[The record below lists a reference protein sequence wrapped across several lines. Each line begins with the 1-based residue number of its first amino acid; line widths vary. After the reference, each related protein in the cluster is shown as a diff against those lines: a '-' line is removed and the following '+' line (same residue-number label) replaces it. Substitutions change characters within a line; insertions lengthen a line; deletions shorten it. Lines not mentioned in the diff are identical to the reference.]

1 MYCTL
6 RLPTCHLALLSPDSS
21 LVVVSHR
28 LIASKS
34 NQLYGSRLFRLTLAL
49 VEAIRKLLAVLVA
62 GMVCQ
67 HLLARGALERLEASF
82 ALDGLGRG
90 VLFPPT
96 R

>member
-1 MYCTL
+1 LYSAITS
-6 RLPTCHLALLSPDSS
+6 ASSPAD
-21 LVVVSHR
+21 
-28 LIASKS
+28 
-34 NQLYGSRLFRLTLAL
+34 RLFRLTLAL

-82 ALDGLGRG
+82 ALDSLRRG
-90 VLFPPT
+90 VLYTSF